1 MEEETISGKQCRVL
15 LDVERTTM
23 FNYSRFLGFETN
35 EFTLYQA
42 QRLLEMKLFL
52 GVNNRKGKRE
62 DFLLRTPEELN
73 QELSEWGID
82 INQSMSKRREKI
94 AHDF

>member
-1 MEEETISGKQCRVL
+1 MEGTLSGKQCRVL

-23 FNYSRFLGFETN
+23 FNYSRLLGFETT

-42 QRLLEMKLFL
+42 RRLLEMKLFL

-62 DFLLRTPEELN
+62 DFLLKTPEEIN

-82 INQSMSKRREKI
+82 INQSMSKRREKV

>member
-1 MEEETISGKQCRVL
+1 MEGTLSGKQCRVL

-23 FNYSRFLGFETN
+23 FNYSRLLGFETN

-42 QRLLEMKLFL
+42 RRLLEMKLFL

-62 DFLLRTPEELN
+62 DFLLKTPEEIN

-82 INQSMSKRREKI
+82 INQSMSKRREKV
-94 AHDF
+94 ANDL

>member
-1 MEEETISGKQCRVL
+1 MEETISGKQCRVL
-15 LDVERTTM
+15 LNVERTTM

-62 DFLLRTPEELN
+62 DFLLKTPEELS
-73 QELSEWGID
+73 QELSEWGIN
-82 INQSMSKRREKI
+82 IETSMNKRREKI
-94 AHDF
+94 ANDL